1 MEAMRKEK
9 EERKAMEDAL
19 DNAINET
26 SSEEEKDLSILNK
39 KQKKQYLRHQEI
51 LKILK
56 TQKYPHNLYA
66 ELMQVRLENVEGMTQ
81 TEFRKKVISY
91 VRKLPEVYQ
100 DQVKDYLGEIKGQ
113 LYSTDEELFR
123 SMKDTF
129 K

>member
-1 MEAMRKEK
+1 MRKEK

-56 TQKYPHNLYA
+56 SQKYPHNLYA

>member
-56 TQKYPHNLYA
+56 SQKYPHNLYA

-123 SMKDTF
+123 SMKETF

>member
-56 TQKYPHNLYA
+56 SQKYPHNLYA

>member
-1 MEAMRKEK
+1 
-9 EERKAMEDAL
+9 MEDAL

-91 VRKLPEVYQ
+91 VRKLPEVY
-100 DQVKDYLGEIKGQ
+100 
-113 LYSTDEELFR
+113 
-123 SMKDTF
+123 
-129 K
+129 